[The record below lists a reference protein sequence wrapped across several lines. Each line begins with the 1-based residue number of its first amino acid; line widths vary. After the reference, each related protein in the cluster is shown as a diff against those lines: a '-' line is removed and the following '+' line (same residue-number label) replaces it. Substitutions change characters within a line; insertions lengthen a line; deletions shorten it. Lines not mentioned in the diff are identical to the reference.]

1 MILYGPALD
10 RLFIFDFYII
20 LNINFAFVFAFF
32 FHASGVLLTRLAG
45 GNGQA
50 CQTPTAAVSKLKF

>member
-20 LNINFAFVFAFF
+20 LNINFAFVFVFF
-32 FHASGVLLTRLAG
+32 LHGLGVLLTWLAS